1 MYLFSNFKKYQSQ
14 YFNFLIALIPFSF
27 IAGNLL
33 INLNVILVIFSSL
46 LIFKKK
52 IFELKFYFLDKII
65 ISFFL
70 LVLFSGL
77 INDIEFFFDK
87 LNWKGYFSTFIKSLF
102 FLRYLILYLCLRFL
116 IEKQIVNIKQ
126 FFLFSSIATLF
137 VCLDIFF
144 QSIYGQDIFGFN
156 SSESGRKLGGP
167 FGDEL
172 IAGGFIQ
179 RFFLFSFFL
188 IPLFYKN
195 QTRLL
200 KYIIPVLFTIFLIG
214 IILSGN
220 RMPLII
226 FTFTIFLIVV
236 FQKETRKYF
245 FPFLLIFSIIF
256 YLVFNFNSTVK
267 DNFRSFY
274 FQISDIAIT
283 LINKDFDKGSPQ
295 YLKEFSTFYGTWTI
309 NKYIGGGIKNFRY
322 YCHHRP
328 NINKNS
334 DFICNMHP
342 HNYYLEI
349 LTEVGIIGFT
359 LIIIIFFKVLHLS
372 FFKKYLMKT
381 RLNDNKTIIPFIF
394 LFIAEIFPIKSTG
407 SFFTTGNTTYLF
419 LILGILIA
427 LVRKNYS
434 IENKT

>member
-1 MYLFSNFKKYQSQ
+1 
-14 YFNFLIALIPFSF
+14 
-27 IAGNLL
+27 
-33 INLNVILVIFSSL
+33 
-46 LIFKKK
+46 
-52 IFELKFYFLDKII
+52 
-65 ISFFL
+65 
-70 LVLFSGL
+70 
-77 INDIEFFFDK
+77 
-87 LNWKGYFSTFIKSLF
+87 
-102 FLRYLILYLCLRFL
+102 
-116 IEKQIVNIKQ
+116 
-126 FFLFSSIATLF
+126 
-137 VCLDIFF
+137 
-144 QSIYGQDIFGFN
+144 
-156 SSESGRKLGGP
+156 
-167 FGDEL
+167 
-172 IAGGFIQ
+172 
-179 RFFLFSFFL
+179 
-188 IPLFYKN
+188 
-195 QTRLL
+195 
-200 KYIIPVLFTIFLIG
+200 
-214 IILSGN
+214 
-220 RMPLII
+220 MPLII
-226 FTFTIFLIVV
+226 FMFTIFLIVV

-245 FPFLLIFSIIF
+245 FPFLLIFSILF

-372 FFKKYLMKT
+372 FFKKYLIKK

>member
-33 INLNVILVIFSSL
+33 INLNVILLIFSSL

-87 LNWKGYFSTFIKSLF
+87 LSWKGYFSTFIKSLF

-156 SSESGRKLGGP
+156 SSASGRKLGGP

-179 RFFLFSFFL
+179 RFFIFFL
-188 IPLFYKN
+188 FN
-195 QTRLL
+195 TFVLL
-200 KYIIPVLFTIFLIG
+200 KPNKTLEVYYSSFIY
-214 IILSGN
+214 
-220 RMPLII
+220 
-226 FTFTIFLIVV
+226 
-236 FQKETRKYF
+236 YF
-245 FPFLLIFSIIF
+245 F
-256 YLVFNFNSTVK
+256 N
-267 DNFRSFY
+267 
-274 FQISDIAIT
+274 
-283 LINKDFDKGSPQ
+283 
-295 YLKEFSTFYGTWTI
+295 W
-309 NKYIGGGIKNFRY
+309 
-322 YCHHRP
+322 
-328 NINKNS
+328 
-334 DFICNMHP
+334 
-342 HNYYLEI
+342 NY
-349 LTEVGIIGFT
+349 
-359 LIIIIFFKVLHLS
+359 S
-372 FFKKYLMKT
+372 
-381 RLNDNKTIIPFIF
+381 
-394 LFIAEIFPIKSTG
+394 
-407 SFFTTGNTTYLF
+407 
-419 LILGILIA
+419 
-427 LVRKNYS
+427 VRK
-434 IENKT
+434 